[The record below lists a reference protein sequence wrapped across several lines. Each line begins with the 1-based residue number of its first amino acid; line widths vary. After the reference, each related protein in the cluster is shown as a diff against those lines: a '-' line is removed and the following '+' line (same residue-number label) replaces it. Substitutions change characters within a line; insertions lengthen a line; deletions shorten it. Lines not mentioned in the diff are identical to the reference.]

1 MDLLD
6 ADELIKKQQ
15 MNTAELM
22 KQQKELE
29 EIEKKYKDFVSEHE
43 INGSNIIKSNKNEY
57 KKKRV
62 DSKKIIIKGKK

>member
-1 MDLLD
+1 
-6 ADELIKKQQ
+6 
-15 MNTAELM
+15 M

-43 INGSNIIKSNKNEY
+43 INKSNIIKSNKNEY

-62 DSKKIIIKGKK
+62 DSKKIIVKGKKWI